1 MKHFVLVFLELLH
14 YPHNQEVNIK
24 HLVLVLLEPLHDP
37 LVQAEGDMKCA
48 QNS

>member
-1 MKHFVLVFLELLH
+1 
-14 YPHNQEVNIK
+14 
-24 HLVLVLLEPLHDP
+24 LVLVLLEPLHDP